1 MAEHG
6 ATSGADGRAAATG
19 DAAPAVRL
27 SGITK
32 AYPGVLANDR
42 IDLEVR
48 GGEVHCLLGE
58 NGAGKSTLMGIL
70 SGMVA
75 PDAGTISVGGREVRI
90 DSPRAA
96 IDLGIG
102 MVYQHT
108 TLVPTLTVLE
118 NLMLGG
124 SGVRLDAARA
134 RARMAEIAG
143 MLGVE
148 VDPDAETGTLALGQ
162 QQQVE
167 IVKALWRGSDVLIL
181 DEPTSMLTPRGVEEL
196 AKAIERL
203 KGHGLAVV
211 LITHKLHEASAMG
224 DRVSVLRLGRVVG
237 RLGPEELRALGDEEL
252 QARIVTMMFG
262 EETKGGEVPDEV
274 PELQEHPT
282 ARRGRRDLEDEPLL
296 ELDGVSVEPGPGEIG
311 VHEVTLGVRPGEI
324 LGVAGVDGNGQ
335 RELAEAI
342 AGQRKPSAGEIRLAG
357 LPLKGLSVS
366 RREKLG
372 LRYVTD
378 DRLGEGTVAALPV
391 RLNLV
396 AKQIGRPPFW
406 RRGNI
411 RPKAIDATARELI
424 ERFDIRTPG
433 PGTRVGTLS
442 GGNIQ
447 KVVLARELSFEP
459 RVVIYNKPTYGLD
472 LRTALSV
479 RERIRAGSE
488 HGVTSLLI
496 STDLEELLALCDRIA
511 VLSRGRVAGVVE
523 NGPGAEQRVGELM
536 VGGAP
541 SPPPDEP
548 VRAGG
553 GRTGEEGS

>member
-1 MAEHG
+1 
-6 ATSGADGRAAATG
+6 
-19 DAAPAVRL
+19 
-27 SGITK
+27 
-32 AYPGVLANDR
+32 
-42 IDLEVR
+42 
-48 GGEVHCLLGE
+48 
-58 NGAGKSTLMGIL
+58 
-70 SGMVA
+70 
-75 PDAGTISVGGREVRI
+75 
-90 DSPRAA
+90 
-96 IDLGIG
+96 
-102 MVYQHT
+102 
-108 TLVPTLTVLE
+108 
-118 NLMLGG
+118 
-124 SGVRLDAARA
+124 
-134 RARMAEIAG
+134 
-143 MLGVE
+143 
-148 VDPDAETGTLALGQ
+148 
-162 QQQVE
+162 
-167 IVKALWRGSDVLIL
+167 
-181 DEPTSMLTPRGVEEL
+181 
-196 AKAIERL
+196 
-203 KGHGLAVV
+203 
-211 LITHKLHEASAMG
+211 
-224 DRVSVLRLGRVVG
+224 
-237 RLGPEELRALGDEEL
+237 
-252 QARIVTMMFG
+252 VTMMFG

-433 PGTRVGTLS
+433 PGARVGTLS

>member
-1 MAEHG
+1 
-6 ATSGADGRAAATG
+6 
-19 DAAPAVRL
+19 
-27 SGITK
+27 
-32 AYPGVLANDR
+32 
-42 IDLEVR
+42 
-48 GGEVHCLLGE
+48 
-58 NGAGKSTLMGIL
+58 
-70 SGMVA
+70 
-75 PDAGTISVGGREVRI
+75 
-90 DSPRAA
+90 
-96 IDLGIG
+96 
-102 MVYQHT
+102 
-108 TLVPTLTVLE
+108 
-118 NLMLGG
+118 
-124 SGVRLDAARA
+124 
-134 RARMAEIAG
+134 MAEIAG

-237 RLGPEELRALGDEEL
+237 RLGPEELKALGDDEL

-262 EETKGGEVPDEV
+262 EETKGGEIPDDA

-282 ARRGRRDLEDEPLL
+282 VHRGRRDLEDEPLL

-311 VHEVTLGVRPGEI
+311 VTEVTLGVRPGEI

-411 RPKAIDATARELI
+411 RPKAIDRTARDLI
-424 ERFDIRTPG
+424 DRFDIRTPG

-472 LRTALSV
+472 IRTALSV
-479 RERIRAGSE
+479 RERIRSGSE

-511 VLSRGRVAGVVE
+511 VLSRGRIAGVVE

-536 VGGAP
+536 VGGPAVP
-541 SPPPDEP
+541 AAAEP
-548 VRAGG
+548 A
-553 GRTGEEGS
+553 